1 MCTMCIVYTLYIFPS
16 CASLGTF
23 QSEHNK
29 IVRLCGFSCTAF
41 CMYCTYSSIS
51 ARTSTTVQNRIVY
64 TCEARKANT
73 SSTACAYFTRK
84 IDPLIRDVH
93 ILLLLSLHILW
104 DAQPVTG
111 VHTSKPS
118 LHHQHNAQWI
128 SLIEINSFL
137 TEKQTLKTE
146 CDFQMKLPRSIVSV
160 VKDEVRAF

>member
-1 MCTMCIVYTLYIFPS
+1 MIVP
-16 CASLGTF
+16 
-23 QSEHNK
+23 
-29 IVRLCGFSCTAF
+29 
-41 CMYCTYSSIS
+41 
-51 ARTSTTVQNRIVY
+51 

-104 DAQPVTG
+104 DAQAVTG

-128 SLIEINSFL
+128 SLTEMNQFL
-137 TEKQTLKTE
+137 TEKQTLKIE
-146 CDFQMKLPRSIVSV
+146 CDFQKKLPRSIVSV
-160 VKDEVRAF
+160 VKDEVSAF